1 MTGFILGFLVFVGV
15 LMMII
20 AFAMK
25 VIGGDKNMESLFAAG
40 MTLALMCAFTLGGYV
55 FYKQDHKVKHQIK
68 PSIEIV
74 IKDGKAD
81 TTYIYKFKEEK

>member
-1 MTGFILGFLVFVGV
+1 MGYLLGFLVFVGV
-15 LMMII
+15 LMVFIGY
-20 AFAMK
+20 AFK
-25 VIGGDKNMESLFAAG
+25 VEGDNENGLVISG
-40 MTLALMCAFTLGGYV
+40 MTLALLGMFILGGHV
-55 FYKQDHKVKHQIK
+55 FYKQEHKVKHQIK